1 MKTST
6 QDAQAALVKELG
18 QLDNFL
24 GASPSRN
31 PFTLFAK
38 EKVETLQAGVSV
50 AISHEQVAATSIAPT
65 LVS

>member
-1 MKTST
+1 MNTSI

-18 QLDNFL
+18 QLDSFL
-24 GASPSRN
+24 GTSPSRN

-38 EKVETLQAGVSV
+38 EKVETLQAGVSA
-50 AISHEQVAATSIAPT
+50 AISNEQDAVTSSVPT